1 MRIEGHN
8 GLLASEFRHR
18 AELRR
23 GHAPCRGAEST
34 DHANGPA
41 RAIPS
46 LEIDHETGPRSCS
59 SVCRRSPRGIR
70 AVRART
76 GRRQGQSDADAHAGA
91 HESPGNHHR
100 DGRRRVLQVRAGPW
114 AARITRCVRRS
125 VPTAACRSP
134 FLATTASSTS
144 RRRRRCRAMPGDA
157 QNARLRPFA
166 EQKVTISGKVFA
178 AGGANAIQITR
189 GASPA
194 KSMNE
199 SPWRAP
205 PRSARSLR
213 PTSRGLEPIGRR
225 VILPSRAR
233 YRRLAEAA
241 CLCTCSI
248 PPMMLPL
255 RSFSLRC

>member
-1 MRIEGHN
+1 MKRIGPDHKMCSEVCSDR
-8 GLLASEFRHR
+8 GLPL
-18 AELRR
+18 
-23 GHAPCRGAEST
+23 
-34 DHANGPA
+34 
-41 RAIPS
+41 AIPGNDGK
-46 LEIDHETGPRSCS
+46 LYIPT
-59 SVCRRSPRGIR
+59 SP
-70 AVRART
+70 
-76 GRRQGQSDADAHAGA
+76 
-91 HESPGNHHR
+91 
-100 DGRRRVLQVRAGPW
+100 
-114 AARITRCVRRS
+114 
-125 VPTAACRSP
+125 
-134 FLATTASSTS
+134 
-144 RRRRRCRAMPGDA
+144 AMPGDA
-157 QNARLRPFA
+157 QNARLRLFA

-178 AGGANAIQITR
+178 AGGVNVIQITR

-199 SPWRAP
+199 WPWRAP

-213 PTSRGLEPIGRR
+213 PTSRGFEPIGRR